1 MDALCIICKSADIYP
16 PHTQKDNPLADKLPF
31 CGKIAARVKKLEA
44 DGLARTRIFDAIQ
57 NYQNAPKSMKTFY
70 KLYRT
75 TMDEVHA
82 DTASEIGGMVVKQ
95 AKEGDFKSQEFYLR
109 SKGGWSPQSTQE
121 VLVDDTEVST
131 TALDKIKSMLGKK

>member
-1 MDALCIICKSADIYP
+1 M
-16 PHTQKDNPLADKLPF
+16 ADKLPF

-82 DTASEIGGMVVKQ
+82 DTASEIGGLVVKQ

-109 SKGGWSPQSTQE
+109 SKGGWSPQSTE
-121 VLVDDTEVST
+121 IHVEDTEVST